1 MNFWLLT
8 TLISA
13 IIATLALY
21 PFLRHIRNDNQ
32 DKRDKLNKA
41 FYFDRLQ
48 EVERENREGVID
60 DLEQSK
66 LELQQS
72 LLDDIPAQQS
82 QNQHRHANKGWF
94 ALLLVAVCV
103 TSAGIYQMVGTKYPT
118 AMLELSHQKLDY
130 FYERIK
136 NEENEPLST
145 EELNQF
151 AMALK
156 VELQQ
161 NPQDDKGWFMLGQ
174 VGMALEN
181 GQLAFD
187 GFNKAAQLQPN
198 NIKYKSSYAQMLMF
212 SNDPRD
218 KERGEEVLKEILR
231 MDHTNLDALS
241 LLAFNA
247 FEKEDYKMAAMTWG
261 MMVKLLPED
270 EPRREVLERSI
281 ISALAL
287 LKEQEEQN
295 PPKSSEQGNSNAK

>member
-1 MNFWLLT
+1 MNFWLIT
-8 TLISA
+8 TLISV

-21 PFLRHIRNDNQ
+21 PFLRSIRSDSQ

-41 FYFDRLQ
+41 FYFDRLA

-72 LLDDIPAQQS
+72 LLDDIPEQQQPQAQ
-82 QNQHRHANKGWF
+82 RYANKAWF
-94 ALLLVAVCV
+94 ALLLVAVCA
-103 TSAGIYQMVGTKYPT
+103 TSAGIYQVVGTKYPT
-118 AMLELSHQKLDY
+118 SMLDLSHQKLEY

-161 NPQDDKGWFMLGQ
+161 NPQDAQGWFMLGQ

-187 GFNKAAQLQPN
+187 GFNKAVQLQPD

-231 MDHTNLDALS
+231 LDHTNLDALS

-261 MMVKLLPED
+261 MMVKLIPED

-287 LKEQEEQN
+287 MKEQEEQN
-295 PPKSSEQGNSNAK
+295 PSEPSEQGNSNAK

>member
-1 MNFWLLT
+1 MTFWLFT
-8 TLISA
+8 TAIS
-13 IIATLALY
+13 IVLGVIALY
-21 PFLRHIRNDNQ
+21 PLLQNVRSHNQ
-32 DKRDKLNKA
+32 SKRDKLNKA

-48 EVERENREGVID
+48 EVEKESQEGIID

-66 LELQQS
+66 RELQQS
-72 LLDDIPAQQS
+72 LLDDIPENNAQTQG
-82 QNQHRHANKGWF
+82 NNINKAWF
-94 ALLLVAVCV
+94 ALLIIAICGI
-103 TSAGIYQMVGTKYPT
+103 SGGIYQTVGTKYP
-118 AMLELSHQKLDY
+118 MSMQELSHQKLDY

-136 NEENEPLST
+136 NEETDPLST
-145 EELNQF
+145 EELHQF
-151 AMALK
+151 ATALK

-174 VGMALEN
+174 VGMALNN

-187 GFNKAAQLQPN
+187 AFNKATQLQPDN
-198 NIKYKSSYAQMLMF
+198 VQYKSSYAQILMF

-231 MDHTNLDALS
+231 IDHTNLDALS

-261 MMVKLLPED
+261 MMLKLLPEN

-281 ISALAL
+281 TSALNL
-287 LKEQEEQN
+287 LKEQEQQN
-295 PPKSSEQGNSNAK
+295 KENNNAK